1 MSLTPSS
8 IRDNPQQPGVEA
20 QVYLPDQLIADARN
34 LVTQPIL
41 LGAGLLKRGTVLG
54 QQSVNPIQASA
65 ASGNTGNGTL
75 GGISVGSAVEIGSY
89 ALVAES
95 ATTFSVTNPEGVVL
109 ADATTGTAYA
119 GTEISFTITA
129 GATAFVVGDRF
140 TISVFDAVGTYVQCV
155 RTATDGSQVPS
166 AVLADD
172 ADATNGPVTAGAYLA
187 GEFNASALIFSSTWA
202 LASLVSA
209 MRPFSLYAKSSISA
223 ASPSNNTAP

>member
-41 LGAGLLKRGTVLG
+41 LGAGQLKRGTVLG
-54 QQSVNPIQASA
+54 QQSTNPIQASA

-75 GGISVGSAVEIGSY
+75 GGISVGSGVEIGSY

-109 ADATTGTAYA
+109 TDATAGTAYTSA
-119 GTEISFTITA
+119 EISFTITA

-166 AVLADD
+166 AILVDD

>member
-41 LGAGLLKRGTVLG
+41 LGAGQLKRGTVLG
-54 QQSVNPIQASA
+54 QQSANPIQASA

-75 GGISVGSAVEIGSY
+75 GGISVGSGVEIGSY

-109 ADATTGTAYA
+109 TDATAGTAYTSA
-119 GTEISFTITA
+119 EISFTITA

-166 AVLADD
+166 AVLVDD

-187 GEFNASALIFSSTWA
+187 GEFNASALIFSSTWT